1 MRHEIRSE
9 FRKLRTTRTVWGLL
23 GAVAALTGLGAW
35 GVLAGS
41 EAEFAGAS
49 LDGLPVFLVATTV
62 VAALAVVAGVR
73 AYTDEVRYGSIVPTL
88 VSTPDRRRVVAA
100 KVLVIGATAAIF
112 GLVSVG
118 VGAGVS
124 LVWFAVHGI
133 EVTVGAAALAALG
146 AKMMLI
152 GAAWSAIGVGV
163 GLIVGHQV
171 AALVGSLLYVLVI
184 EDLIGAFAGGVAK
197 YLPGGAAD
205 AVVGLAPGGMTV
217 LAPAT
222 GAMLIAAWVAVSV
235 VAGERRLQGRDIA

>member
-1 MRHEIRSE
+1 MKIMEDFEFCQRVRRHVHYKIMPGEVLISARKYDTRSWL
-9 FRKLRTTRTVWGLL
+9 KVQ
-23 GAVAALTGLGAW
+23 
-35 GVLAGS
+35 LA
-41 EAEFAGAS
+41 
-49 LDGLPVFLVATTV
+49 
-62 VAALAVVAGVR
+62 
-73 AYTDEVRYGSIVPTL
+73 YY
-88 VSTPDRRRVVAA
+88 
-100 KVLVIGATAAIF
+100 AAIF

-118 VGAGVS
+118 GGAGVS

-171 AALVGSLLYVLVI
+171 AALVGSLLYGLVI